1 MRFAV
6 ERRGLHAGIVSPAIQ
21 WPAEPLKSECSR
33 TPAPIPRELA
43 LTLAAAVTAF
53 GGVTVVADEAGQPS
67 SPWELQR
74 AVRVARKKVKGSL
87 WASATTRER

>member
-1 MRFAV
+1 
-6 ERRGLHAGIVSPAIQ
+6 
-21 WPAEPLKSECSR
+21 
-33 TPAPIPRELA
+33 
-43 LTLAAAVTAF
+43 
-53 GGVTVVADEAGQPS
+53 VTVVADEAGQPS